1 MESMNMHRHLDG
13 RTIGFMAPATSFLRA
28 AAAFVL
34 GLLPGVAGLSCLIG
48 QVAPAGAAT
57 PVVPLVT
64 AHHHW
69 DHHWFVWLPRHP
81 VYESVEVMSID
92 SAGDYFRVVWVFF
105 TERHGGKRQTHFLDN
120 RQIVERFPGSHYR
133 PIEYE
138 RSGAP
143 GQGQSVRVALAGLD
157 DVPIE
162 IAVDFADRPLTRTG
176 AGLTDQSGHS
186 AGTLFLLF
194 HRDRTA
200 LARTNEVRIGGGDY
214 SFRAGDD
221 PTGKH
226 RFMAAY
232 SAGIQIAVVPFG
244 QWSFSRQQT
253 REETRL
259 NATAAGLSFVLTER
273 NGGTRLTASVPGYR
287 SRIAVDLA
295 AGGALTGYRHDA
307 ATHRL
312 ALDFDADLPLA
323 LDAPRTA
330 REFSIRMDPDAPV
343 ARGEVVSEPLE
354 GGRRL
359 TWRLHSPSW
368 TVDYPFESI
377 IKSNGGGYALV
388 IRPLAQ

>member
-1 MESMNMHRHLDG
+1 MNVHRHLAG
-13 RTIGFMAPATSFLRA
+13 RARGFMAPATTRPMGAASPVLRLLSG
-28 AAAFVL
+28 VV
-34 GLLPGVAGLSCLIG
+34 GLLCLVG
-48 QVAPAGAAT
+48 SVAPVNAVV

-64 AHHHW
+64 AHYHW

-92 SAGDYFRVVWVFF
+92 SAGDYFLAVWVFF
-105 TERHGGKRQTHFLDN
+105 TERHGGKRQTHFFDS
-120 RQIVERFPGSHYR
+120 RQIAERFPGSHYR

-162 IAVDFADRPLTRTG
+162 IAVDLADRPLTRTG

-194 HRDRTA
+194 HRDQVA
-200 LARTNEVRIGGGDY
+200 LARTNDVRIGGGDY

-244 QWSFSRQQT
+244 QWSFSRQ
-253 REETRL
+253 ETRL
-259 NATAAGLSFVLTER
+259 DATAAGLSFAVTEPD
-273 NGGTRLTASVPGYR
+273 GGMRLTAPAPGYH
-287 SRIAVDLA
+287 SRIAVDLD
-295 AGGALTGYRHDA
+295 AGGALTGYRHDEA
-307 ATHRL
+307 AHRL
-312 ALDFDADLPLA
+312 ALDFDAVLPLA

-330 REFSIRMDPDAPV
+330 REFSIYMNPDEPV

-359 TWRLHSPSW
+359 IWRLHSPPW

-377 IKSNGGGYALV
+377 IKPNGGGHALV
-388 IRPLAQ
+388 IRSLAQ

>member
-1 MESMNMHRHLDG
+1 MHRHLEE
-13 RTIGFMAPATSFLRA
+13 RTSGLMVRTASLLRA
-28 AAAFVL
+28 AAVSFL
-34 GLLPGVAGLSCLIG
+34 GMLPGAVGLSCLIG
-48 QVAPAGAAT
+48 AVAPAGAGAT
-57 PVVPLVT
+57 VVPLVT

-69 DHHWFVWLPRHP
+69 DHHWFVWLPRHS

-105 TERHGGKRQTHFLDN
+105 TERHGAKRQVHFFDN

-143 GQGQSVRVALAGLD
+143 GRGQSVRVALAGLD

-162 IAVDFADRPLTRTG
+162 IAIDLADRSLTRIG

-194 HRDRTA
+194 RRDRTA
-200 LARTNEVRIGGGDY
+200 RARTNEVRIGGGDY
-214 SFRAGDD
+214 SFQAGDD
-221 PTGKH
+221 PTDSH

-244 QWSFSRQQT
+244 QWSFSRQ
-253 REETRL
+253 ETRL
-259 NATAAGLSFVLTER
+259 NAADAGLSFAVTEPD
-273 NGGTRLTASVPGYR
+273 GGMRLTAPAPGYH
-287 SRIAVDLA
+287 SRIAVDLDD
-295 AGGALTGYRHDA
+295 GGGLAGYRHDA

-312 ALDFDADLPLA
+312 ALDFDAALPLA
-323 LDAPRTA
+323 PDAPRTA
-330 REFSIRMDPDAPV
+330 REFAIRMNPDEPV

-359 TWRLHSPSW
+359 IWRLHSPPW

-377 IKSNGGGYALV
+377 IKPNGGGYALV
-388 IRPLAQ
+388 IRPVAQ

>member
-1 MESMNMHRHLDG
+1 MEGMNMHRHLDE
-13 RTIGFMAPATSFLRA
+13 RTSGFMARTTSLLRA
-28 AAAFVL
+28 AAPSVL
-34 GLLPGVAGLSCLIG
+34 GMLPGAVGLSCLIG
-48 QVAPAGAAT
+48 PVAPVGAAA

-81 VYESVEVMSID
+81 VYESVEVMSVD
-92 SAGDYFRVVWVFF
+92 SAGDYFRAVWVFF
-105 TERHGGKRQTHFLDN
+105 TERYGAKRQVHFFDN
-120 RQIVERFPGSHYR
+120 RQIVERFPGSRYR

-138 RSGAP
+138 RFGAP

-162 IAVDFADRPLTRTG
+162 IAIDLADRPLTRTG

-200 LARTNEVRIGGGDY
+200 RARTNEVRIGGGDY

-244 QWSFSRQQT
+244 QWLFSRQ
-253 REETRL
+253 ETRL
-259 NATAAGLSFVLTER
+259 DATAAGLSFAVTEPD
-273 NGGTRLTASVPGYR
+273 GGMRLTAPVPGYH
-287 SRIAVDLA
+287 SRIAVDLD

-312 ALDFDADLPLA
+312 ALDFDAVLPLA

-330 REFSIRMDPDAPV
+330 REFAIRMNPDEPV

-359 TWRLHSPSW
+359 TWRLHSPRW

-377 IKSNGGGYALV
+377 IKPSAGGYALV

>member
-1 MESMNMHRHLDG
+1 
-13 RTIGFMAPATSFLRA
+13 
-28 AAAFVL
+28 
-34 GLLPGVAGLSCLIG
+34 
-48 QVAPAGAAT
+48 
-57 PVVPLVT
+57 
-64 AHHHW
+64 
-69 DHHWFVWLPRHP
+69 
-81 VYESVEVMSID
+81 MSID
-92 SAGDYFRVVWVFF
+92 SAGDYFRAVWVFF
-105 TERHGGKRQTHFLDN
+105 TERHGAKRQVHFFDN

-138 RSGAP
+138 RFGVL

-157 DVPIE
+157 DLPIE
-162 IAVDFADRPLTRTG
+162 IAIDLADRPLTRTG

-186 AGTLFLLF
+186 ASTLFLLF

-200 LARTNEVRIGGGDY
+200 LAPTNEVRIGGGDY

-244 QWSFSRQQT
+244 QWSFARQQT

-259 NATAAGLSFVLTER
+259 NATAAGLSFALTER
-273 NGGTRLTASVPGYR
+273 NGGTRLTASAPGYR
-287 SRIAVDLA
+287 SRIAVDLD

-323 LDAPRTA
+323 FDSPRIA
-330 REFSIRMDPDAPV
+330 REFSIYMNPDEPV

-359 TWRLHSPSW
+359 TWRLHSPPW
-368 TVDYPFESI
+368 TVEYPFESI
-377 IKSNGGGYALV
+377 IKPNGGGHALV
-388 IRPLAQ
+388 IRSLAQ

>member
-1 MESMNMHRHLDG
+1 M
-13 RTIGFMAPATSFLRA
+13 
-28 AAAFVL
+28 
-34 GLLPGVAGLSCLIG
+34 
-48 QVAPAGAAT
+48 
-57 PVVPLVT
+57 
-64 AHHHW
+64 
-69 DHHWFVWLPRHP
+69 
-81 VYESVEVMSID
+81 
-92 SAGDYFRVVWVFF
+92 
-105 TERHGGKRQTHFLDN
+105 
-120 RQIVERFPGSHYR
+120 
-133 PIEYE
+133 PIE
-138 RSGAP
+138 
-143 GQGQSVRVALAGLD
+143 V
-157 DVPIE
+157 
-162 IAVDFADRPLTRTG
+162 AVDLADRPLTRAG

-186 AGTLFLLF
+186 AGALFLLF
-194 HRDRTA
+194 HRDRNA

-244 QWSFSRQQT
+244 QWSFSRQ
-253 REETRL
+253 ETRL
-259 NATAAGLSFVLTER
+259 HATATGLSFAVTEP
-273 NGGTRLTASVPGYR
+273 NGGMRLTASVPGYH
-287 SRIAVDLA
+287 SRIVVDLN

-330 REFSIRMDPDAPV
+330 REFAIRMNPDEPV

-359 TWRLHSPSW
+359 TWRFHSPPW

-377 IKSNGGGYALV
+377 IKPNGGGHALV
-388 IRPLAQ
+388 IRSLAQ

>member
-1 MESMNMHRHLDG
+1 MESMNRHRHSDG
-13 RTIGFMAPATSFLRA
+13 RTSGFIAPATSLLRA
-28 AAAFVL
+28 AAASVL
-34 GLLPGVAGLSCLIG
+34 GLLPGVVGFSCLIG
-48 QVAPAGAAT
+48 PVAPANAAT

-64 AHHHW
+64 AHHHL

-92 SAGDYFRVVWVFF
+92 SAGDYFRAVWLFF
-105 TERHGGKRQTHFLDN
+105 TERHGGKRQVHFFDN

-138 RSGAP
+138 RSGTP

-162 IAVDFADRPLTRTG
+162 IAVGLADRPLTRIG

-186 AGTLFLLF
+186 AGTLLLLF
-194 HRDRTA
+194 HRDRGA

-244 QWSFSRQQT
+244 QWSFTRQ
-253 REETRL
+253 ETRL
-259 NATAAGLSFVLTER
+259 NATAAGLSFAVTEPD
-273 NGGTRLTASVPGYR
+273 GGMRLKAPAPGYH
-287 SRIAVDLA
+287 SRIAVDLD

-312 ALDFDADLPLA
+312 ALDFDTALPLA

-330 REFSIRMDPDAPV
+330 RMFEVRMNPDEPV
-343 ARGEVVSEPLE
+343 ARGEVVSEPIE

-359 TWRLHSPSW
+359 TWRFHSPPW
-368 TVDYPFESI
+368 TVEYPFESI
-377 IKSNGGGYALV
+377 IKLNGGGHALV
-388 IRPLAQ
+388 IRSLAQ